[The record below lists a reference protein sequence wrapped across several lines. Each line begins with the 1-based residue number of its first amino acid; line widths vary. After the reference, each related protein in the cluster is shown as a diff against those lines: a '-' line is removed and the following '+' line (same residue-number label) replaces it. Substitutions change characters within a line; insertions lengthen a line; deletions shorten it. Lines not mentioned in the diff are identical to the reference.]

1 MQLRRATLLPLALL
15 LSCAKPN
22 LYQAK
27 INDIPTKSPNSNAE
41 VRFIGEGNPINPY
54 FEIIDFELVKK
65 GMLSK
70 HDVQRAVEISA
81 IKEGVDAIIEVD
93 YWNESIKKMSV
104 LGVLVAILE
113 DSEPTK
119 ATVTYT
125 HIRGLGIL
133 YLDNANYVHEQPE
146 YEYFYKLDRETKFP
160 TPFFKIEYKLTGQ
173 VFEFSGESDE
183 ADDIY
188 HKYFKDYSDFHL
200 LKQREGWSY
209 NMSGPLLKNRI
220 QKNRYGAIVKKCI
233 PVFDENE
240 RLIRVKIV
248 HFNSKID
255 VNEFINYGYDDEGEI
270 IKRVVKVYD
279 GTKIYENYLYENNRL
294 AGKKIMVYQ
303 PSKEPI
309 IINSSIDYYD
319 KNYLEEFYFNEY
331 VRRNNH

>member
-1 MQLRRATLLPLALL
+1 M
-15 LSCAKPN
+15 
-22 LYQAK
+22 
-27 INDIPTKSPNSNAE
+27 
-41 VRFIGEGNPINPY
+41 
-54 FEIIDFELVKK
+54 KK
-65 GMLSK
+65 GRLSK
-70 HDVQRAVEISA
+70 HDVQKLVEISA
-81 IKEGVDAIIEVD
+81 IKEGFDAIVEVD
-93 YWNESIKKMSV
+93 YWNESIEKMNV

-119 ATVTYT
+119 VTVTYT

-133 YLDNANYVHEQPE
+133 YLDNANFVHEQPE

-188 HKYFKDYSDFHL
+188 QKYFKVYSDFHL

-209 NMSGPLLKNRI
+209 KMSGPLLKNRI
-220 QKNRYGAIVKKCI
+220 QRNRYGAIIKKCI

-240 RLIRVKIV
+240 RLVRVKIV

-255 VNEFINYGYDDEGEI
+255 VNEFINYGYDDEGKI

-279 GTKIYENYLYENNRL
+279 GTKIYENYIYENNRL
-294 AGKKIMVYQ
+294 AGKKILVYQ

-319 KNYLEEFYFNEY
+319 INYLKEYYFDEY
-331 VRRNNH
+331 VQRNKN